1 MTRGPAV
8 VIVGGGAI
16 GSAVACFLAADP
28 GFGGT
33 VTVIERDPAYR
44 LASSALSASSIR
56 QQFSTPLNIAMSR
69 FGFAFLRAA
78 AERLAVDGDAPA
90 VGLVESAY
98 LFLASDTGLGILT
111 GNHRVQRAAG
121 VEVALLDPPALA
133 ARFPWLSVEGVAG
146 ASLGLA
152 GEGWFDGYAL
162 LQALRRKARSLGA
175 RYEAAEAASL
185 ELRNGR
191 VQAVGLADGRR
202 LPCDVLVN
210 AAGPWAARVA
220 AMAGVDLPVRARR
233 RSVFVFDCR
242 TALPGCP
249 LVIDHSGVWFRPEGA
264 RFICGFAPAP
274 AADPDDAPL
283 EPEHAAFEAIVWPA
297 LARRVPAFEA
307 VRPAGGWAGYY
318 EYNTV
323 DQNGIVGPH
332 PGIANFLFANGFSG
346 HGLQHAPAVGRGLAE
361 LIVHGGYR
369 SLDLSPLG
377 FERLAAGRPQIE
389 RNVI

>member
-1 MTRGPAV
+1 MTRKPGI

-16 GSAVACFLAADP
+16 GSAVACFLAAEP

-33 VTVIERDPAYR
+33 ITVIERDPVYR
-44 LASSALSASSIR
+44 QASSALSASSIR

-69 FGFAFLRAA
+69 FGFEFLRAA
-78 AERLAVDGDAPA
+78 GDRLMINGEAPA

-98 LFLASDTGLGILT
+98 LFLASEAGLGILAE
-111 GNHRVQRAAG
+111 NHRVQKEVG

-146 ASLGLA
+146 ASLGL
-152 GEGWFDGYAL
+152 GSEGWFDGYAL
-162 LQALRRKARSLGA
+162 LQALRRRARALGVC
-175 RYEAAEAASL
+175 YEAAEAVSL
-185 ELRNGR
+185 EVRGGR
-191 VQAVGLADGRR
+191 VRAVGLNDGRR
-202 LPCDVLVN
+202 LPCDTLVN
-210 AAGPWAARVA
+210 AAGPWAARLA
-220 AMAGVDLPVRARR
+220 AMAGIELPVRARR

-242 TALPGCP
+242 AALPGCP
-249 LVIDHSGVWFRPEGA
+249 LVIDYSGVWFRPEGG
-264 RFICGFAPAP
+264 RFICGFAPDP
-274 AADPDDAPL
+274 SEDPDDAPL
-283 EPEHAAFEAIVWPA
+283 ELEHAAFEAAVWPI
-297 LARRVPAFEA
+297 LAQRVPAFEA
-307 VRPAGGWAGYY
+307 IKPAGGWAGYY

-323 DQNGIVGPH
+323 DRNGIVGPH
-332 PGIANFLFANGFSG
+332 PEIANLLFANGFSG

-377 FERLAAGRPQIE
+377 FERLAAGRPLIE